1 MHAGL
6 CVVRSKFGIIF
17 RKREK
22 KKEKKKNWGEPG
34 KGEGILHVP
43 QKETPASYIPFC
55 FICPLILMKDW
66 QILHHYITM
75 QSMWW
80 DLLHTSTRF
89 HRPYCAFG

>member
-43 QKETPASYIPFC
+43 QKETPASYIPFLLYLPPH
-55 FICPLILMKDW
+55 FNERLADIAPLYYYAVDVVG
-66 QILHHYITM
+66 
-75 QSMWW
+75 
-80 DLLHTSTRF
+80 ST
-89 HRPYCAFG
+89 PY